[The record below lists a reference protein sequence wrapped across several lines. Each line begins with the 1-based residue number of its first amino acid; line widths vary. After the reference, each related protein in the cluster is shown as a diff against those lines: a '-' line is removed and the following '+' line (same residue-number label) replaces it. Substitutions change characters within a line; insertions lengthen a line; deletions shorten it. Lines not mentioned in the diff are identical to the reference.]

1 MCKLFH
7 RGLTFVLIL
16 GTLAAVAVPAQ
27 AQLTNN
33 LSIQQV
39 ACNERQLQQ
48 ILSLM
53 TLERGNGSSNN
64 NRSLSLL
71 VTYSN
76 QFGFYEGLAVVN
88 QTPLRANAPLAAGG
102 AEHFLA
108 FHLNPDIRQLLSN
121 PARPQLAQVSLVR
134 EETASNLV
142 AANSANALRLSL
154 NPTLDPNADEAQLQI
169 NNFQANGQSCVGVR
183 SVDVKPGRGLVSAG
197 LTDACHEQLTDFDRH
212 VFAILERM
220 VRVQASG
227 TGGGNNNLLDTK
239 IAIFRGQDALTYRI
253 DVYPLGTNGQMTGKV
268 ALELELQA
276 DGQGRISSGQLRI
289 LPSCLGGAPASNCT
303 SSTTALEVF
312 LLPPVFGGF
321 ETRLTS
327 GSSASISFQAG
338 ASPAP
343 VSVDF
348 GDLLSDTTWNQ

>member
-16 GTLAAVAVPAQ
+16 GTLATVAAPAH

-53 TLERGNGSSNN
+53 TLERGNGNNNNNN

-121 PARPQLAQVSLVR
+121 PQRPQLAQVSLVR
-134 EETASNLV
+134 EETTSNLV

-154 NPTLDPNADEAQLQI
+154 NPTLDPNADEALLQI
-169 NNFQANGQSCVGVR
+169 NNFQANGQSCAGVR
-183 SVDVKPGRGLVSAG
+183 SVDVKPGRGLISAG
-197 LTDACHEQLTDFDRH
+197 LTEACHQQLTDFDRH

-220 VRVQASG
+220 VRVQAPG
-227 TGGGNNNLLDTK
+227 TGSNAQLDTK
-239 IAIFRGQDALTYRI
+239 IAIFRGQDDLTYRI

-268 ALELELQA
+268 ALELELQV
-276 DGQGRISSGQLRI
+276 DGQGRISTGQLRI